1 MDRAAKGSRIQP
13 ERPSRFQDGAR
24 HPLATLPS
32 ERERVHQ
39 DRTDLFVQ
47 LFAHELPRP
56 VQPGL
61 DGLRLDTE
69 KVSRFLDT
77 HSFDHPRNEHQ
88 AIALRQIVGGLLDK
102 LKNLP
107 LRHCSFRVV
116 VLCCHWKLNDLS
128 LGSRFLQR
136 GNVHGGAPMS
146 QPPAGFIHGDAGEP
160 GGEARRAPIA

>member
-1 MDRAAKGSRIQP
+1 MDRAAKGSGIQP
-13 ERPSRFQDGAR
+13 ERPSRFRTAPVIRSQR
-24 HPLATLPS
+24 FPS

-77 HSFDHPRNEHQ
+77 HSFDHSCNEHQ
-88 AIALRQIVGGLLDK
+88 AIGLRQIVRGLLDK

-116 VLCCHWKLNDLS
+116 GLCGQWKLNDLS

-146 QPPAGFIHGDAGEP
+146 QPPEGFIHGDAREP
-160 GGEARRAPIA
+160 GGEARLAPIA

>member
-13 ERPSRFQDGAR
+13 ERPSRIQDSAL
-24 HPLATLPS
+24 HPIATLAS

-39 DRTDLFVQ
+39 DRTYLFVQ

-88 AIALRQIVGGLLDK
+88 AIGLRQVVGGLLDK

-107 LRHCSFRVV
+107 LRHCSFRVAG
-116 VLCCHWKLNDLS
+116 LRGQWELNDLS

-136 GNVHGGAPMS
+136 GNVYGGAPMS
-146 QPPAGFIHGDAGEP
+146 
-160 GGEARRAPIA
+160 